1 MTNAADALAG
11 RTNPEI
17 VISVSKKSGRIL
29 LLIAD
34 NGCGMTEKQQQ
45 DMFKPFYTSKPH
57 GTGLGLVIV
66 KKMLTRMDSDI
77 DITSALDRGTTVTIY
92 LPEGQDAA

>member
-11 RTNPEI
+11 RSNPEI
-17 VISVSKKSGRIL
+17 AISASSRYERVYLRV
-29 LLIAD
+29 AD

-66 KKMLTRMDSDI
+66 KKMLTRMGGDI
-77 DITSALDRGTTVTIY
+77 EITSALDRGTTVTIY
-92 LPEGQDAA
+92 LPEGHDAA